1 MELKNRSILLPLFFA
16 INLWFEPA
24 FLFYD
29 VLCDVWL
36 NNGNINIDWQDF
48 SNHIFQEKKRLIE
61 EEKRKLELKERERAI
76 HAIVNKHN
84 MSTQGYTATS
94 AVSSLPKPNLNSTQP
109 VEQPVNSQEKMPNP
123 DS

>member
-1 MELKNRSILLPLFFA
+1 M
-16 INLWFEPA
+16 
-24 FLFYD
+24 
-29 VLCDVWL
+29 LCNIWL

-94 AVSSLPKPNLNSTQP
+94 AVSSLPKPNLDSTQP